1 MDEIFRQLGELF
13 LGSVPT
19 MILFLLLLF
28 CYTTLIDRPLRRTL
42 ALRRERTA
50 GAVEKAHAAIALAE
64 AKTQEYEAKLRGARL
79 EIARTREQQVA
90 GWNAARETALSGARD
105 RAAAQLREART
116 ALEHDAEQS
125 RAAMSGSID
134 ALATQIIATVVPA
147 VHATASGATFGAVH
161 EAGAR
166 S

>member
-1 MDEIFRQLGELF
+1 MDDIFRQLGELF

-50 GAVEKAHAAIALAE
+50 GAVEKAQAAIALAE
-64 AKTQEYEAKLRGARL
+64 TKTREYEDRLRAARL
-79 EIARTREQQVA
+79 EISRAREQQVA
-90 GWNAARETALSGARD
+90 GWNAAREAALSEARD
-105 RAAAQLREART
+105 RAAAQLREARAT
-116 ALEHDAEQS
+116 LEADAEQS

-134 ALATQIIATVVPA
+134 ALAAQIVATVVPA
-147 VHATASGATFGAVH
+147 AARGAEV
-161 EAGAR
+161 R

>member
-42 ALRRERTA
+42 AVRRERTA
-50 GAVEKAHAAIALAE
+50 GAVEKAQAAIALAE
-64 AKTQEYEAKLRGARL
+64 AKTGEYEAKLRAARN
-79 EIARTREQQVA
+79 EIARAREQQVA
-90 GWNAARETALSGARD
+90 GWNAAREAALGEARD
-105 RAAAQLREART
+105 RAAAQLRETRA
-116 ALEHDAEQS
+116 ALEAEAQGA

-134 ALATQIIATVVPA
+134 ALATQIIETVLP
-147 VHATASGATFGAVH
+147 GAMRSQARGAEV
-161 EAGAR
+161 
-166 S
+166 SS